1 MRYKVLVTGL
11 LLGFAVGLVARKR
24 SSETLGGRH
33 GRRLPVET
41 DDGAVIDVDVRE
53 SGTPAYAVVFSHG
66 WVLNRHS
73 WHYQREALSGGARGE
88 RATKEPTSPEAAAT
102 VNTPDE
108 AMLVGYDQRGHGA
121 STAGPAGPCSI
132 ERLAA
137 DLEAV
142 IDAVVPP
149 GLPIVLAGHSMGG
162 MTIMGLAARRPELFG
177 DRVVAVALISTS
189 SGRLAEGLA
198 GRTAPVLLNRLKA
211 RAALID
217 ASPALL
223 RAGTNWPVTRLAA
236 FGPKARAHHV
246 RFVNRMVAA
255 TPTEVMVGYFHA
267 ILAHDKL
274 AALQALSRVET
285 LVMVGERD
293 RLTTPAHA
301 RRIASALPDA
311 TLVVA
316 PGAGHMLGLERP
328 ELVNAALKALI
339 RRSLGP
345 VVAA

>member
-11 LLGFAVGLVARKR
+11 LLGVAVGLVARKR
-24 SSETLGGRH
+24 SSETLGGQL

-53 SGTPAYAVVFSHG
+53 SGTPAYAVVFAHG

-73 WHYQREALSGGARGE
+73 WHYQREVL
-88 RATKEPTSPEAAAT
+88 
-102 VNTPDE
+102 PDE

-142 IDAVVPP
+142 IDAAVPP
-149 GLPIVLAGHSMGG
+149 GLPIVLVGHSMGG

-236 FGPKARAHHV
+236 FGPKARGHHV
-246 RFVNRMVAA
+246 RFINKMVAA

-301 RRIASALPDA
+301 RRIAAALPDA

>member
-1 MRYKVLVTGL
+1 
-11 LLGFAVGLVARKR
+11 
-24 SSETLGGRH
+24 
-33 GRRLPVET
+33 
-41 DDGAVIDVDVRE
+41 
-53 SGTPAYAVVFSHG
+53 
-66 WVLNRHS
+66 
-73 WHYQREALSGGARGE
+73 
-88 RATKEPTSPEAAAT
+88 
-102 VNTPDE
+102 
-108 AMLVGYDQRGHGA
+108 MLVGYDQRGHGA

-142 IDAVVPP
+142 IDAAVPP

-177 DRVVAVALISTS
+177 GRVVAVALISTS
-189 SGRLAEGLA
+189 PGRLAEGLV

-217 ASPALL
+217 AGPAFL

-236 FGPKARAHHV
+236 FGPKARGHHV

-274 AALQALSRVET
+274 TALQALSRVET

-293 RLTTPAHA
+293 RLTPPAHA
-301 RRIASALPDA
+301 RRIAGALPDA

>member
-11 LLGFAVGLVARKR
+11 LLGVAVGLVARKR
-24 SSETLGGRH
+24 SSETLGGGQ

-53 SGTPAYAVVFSHG
+53 SGTPAYAVVFAHG

-73 WHYQREALSGGARGE
+73 WHYQREAL
-88 RATKEPTSPEAAAT
+88 
-102 VNTPDE
+102 PDE

-142 IDAVVPP
+142 IDAAVPP

-236 FGPKARAHHV
+236 FGPKARGHHV

-285 LVMVGERD
+285 LIMVGERD

-301 RRIASALPDA
+301 RRIAGALPGA

>member
-11 LLGFAVGLVARKR
+11 LLGVAVGLVARKR

-53 SGTPAYAVVFSHG
+53 SGTPAYAVVFAHG
-66 WVLNRHS
+66 WVLNRDS
-73 WHYQREALSGGARGE
+73 WYYQREAL
-88 RATKEPTSPEAAAT
+88 
-102 VNTPDE
+102 PDE
-108 AMLVGYDQRGHGA
+108 AMLVGYDQRGHGV

-142 IDAVVPP
+142 IDAAVPP
-149 GLPIVLAGHSMGG
+149 GLPVVLVGHSMGG

-236 FGPKARAHHV
+236 FGPKARGHHV

-301 RRIASALPDA
+301 RRIAAALPDA

>member
-11 LLGFAVGLVARKR
+11 LLGAAVGLLARGR
-24 SSETLGGRH
+24 TTGETLAGPLGGRR

-41 DDGAVIDVDVRE
+41 DDGAVIDVDVSEPVR
-53 SGTPAYAVVFSHG
+53 PAYAVVFAHG

-73 WHYQREALSGGARGE
+73 WHYQREALPGE
-88 RATKEPTSPEAAAT
+88 AI
-102 VNTPDE
+102 
-108 AMLVGYDQRGHGA
+108 LVGYDQRGHGA

-142 IDAVVPP
+142 IDAAVPP
-149 GLPIVLAGHSMGG
+149 GLPVVLAGHSMGG

-177 DRVVAVALISTS
+177 GRIVAVALISTS
-189 SGRLAEGLA
+189 AGRLAEGLT
-198 GRTAPVLLNRLKA
+198 GRAAPLLLNRLQA

-217 ASPALL
+217 ASPPRL

-236 FGPKARAHHV
+236 FGPKARGHHV
-246 RFVNRMVAA
+246 RFINQMVAS
-255 TPTEVMVGYFHA
+255 TPTEVMVGYLRA

-285 LVMVGERD
+285 LVMVGARD

-301 RRIASALPDA
+301 RRIAAALPDA
-311 TLVVA
+311 TLVIA

-328 ELVNAALKALI
+328 ELVNTALKALI
-339 RRSLGP
+339 RRSLAP
-345 VVAA
+345 Q

>member
-11 LLGFAVGLVARKR
+11 LLGVAVGLVARKR
-24 SSETLGGRH
+24 SSETLGGQH

-53 SGTPAYAVVFSHG
+53 SGTPAYAVVFAHG

-73 WHYQREALSGGARGE
+73 WHYQREVL
-88 RATKEPTSPEAAAT
+88 
-102 VNTPDE
+102 PDE

-142 IDAVVPP
+142 IDAAVPP
-149 GLPIVLAGHSMGG
+149 GLPIVLVGHSMGG

-236 FGPKARAHHV
+236 FGPKARGHHV
-246 RFVNRMVAA
+246 RFINKMVAA

-301 RRIASALPDA
+301 RRIAAALPDA